1 MSSMP
6 SPTLTVQVQEM
17 SVTVMRLEPPS
28 AAKLQ
33 PTPIL
38 FLHGWGVSSALMKPL
53 AERMAAL
60 GYTGIIPDFPGF
72 GDTPAPPTA
81 WSVQDYARWTLDVMD
96 AMQVS
101 RAHLFAHSFGARVS
115 LFLASDSA
123 HRFDKVAL
131 TGAAGIPT
139 PKSLEVR
146 LRLHLYKSFRSG
158 LRRVGAES
166 FSRQLSAWYSR
177 RYGSADYQAASGIMR
192 ETLLKVVNE
201 DLRPVAAQVSR
212 PTLLFWGAL
221 DQDTPLW
228 QGEALEKLI
237 PDAGLIVYDDGDHYA
252 YLRRQTEIA
261 RTLDHFYRH

>member
-1 MSSMP
+1 MSSTP
-6 SPTLTVQVQEM
+6 SAFTVQVQGAPAA
-17 SVTVMRLEPPS
+17 VLRLDPPS
-28 AAKLQ
+28 GAKPQ

-38 FLHGWGVSSALMKPL
+38 FLHGWGVSSDLMKPL

-72 GDTPAPPTA
+72 GDTPPPPTA
-81 WSVQDYARWTLDVMD
+81 WAVRDYARWTLDVMN
-96 AMQVS
+96 AMQVA

-115 LFLASDSA
+115 LFLASASA
-123 HRFDKVAL
+123 DRFDKVAL

-139 PKSLEVR
+139 PKPLVAR

-158 LRRVGAES
+158 LRRIGADGL
-166 FSRQLSAWYSR
+166 SRQLGDWYSR

-192 ETLLKVVNE
+192 ETFLKVVNE

-228 QGEALEKLI
+228 QGKALEKLI
-237 PDAGLIVYDDGDHYA
+237 PDAGLIVYDDDDHYA
-252 YLRRQTEIA
+252 YLRRHTEIT